1 MKHEINSSID
11 IEGIRTVFVL
21 YFYYERY
28 FKYEKTQTK
37 ASK

>member
-1 MKHEINSSID
+1 MKLIVVKILRVSGQFLFYI
-11 IEGIRTVFVL
+11 FV
-21 YFYYERY
+21 YERY